1 MDWVLSVSFGELMLK
16 GKNRRIFEKQMISQI
31 RKAMGEI
38 RFNKFFMEQGKLYI
52 DADQADFEEIIKRVK
67 KVFGIV
73 YISPCLMID
82 KDMDSIEKAVIEVVK
97 DKNIEG
103 PVTFKAKANRVDKSF
118 PLKSPEIAAEV
129 GAIVLKNFDNYKV
142 DIRTPE
148 EMVYVDIREHAF
160 VYVDRYKGMGGLP
173 IGTGGKAL
181 LLLSGGIDSPVAG
194 FEIARRGVDISA
206 MHFHSYPFTSE
217 RAEDKV
223 KRLAETLAIYVG
235 EMTFY
240 SINLLPIYTA
250 INKNCKPRFTTVIA
264 RRFMMRIGEEIA
276 RKDGFDGFVTGESL
290 GQVASQTIQGISVVN
305 AATNLP
311 ILRPLINMDKVDI
324 IEVAKDIN
332 TYDIS
337 IEPFDD
343 CCTFFAPD
351 RPATKPRIYDVER
364 EEENL
369 DIDSLVK
376 EAIDSMEVIKI
387 RL

>member
-16 GKNRRIFEKQMISQI
+16 GKNRRVFEKQMISQI
-31 RKAMGEI
+31 RRAIGDI

-52 DADQADFEEIIKRVK
+52 DADKADFEEIIKRVK

-73 YISPCLMID
+73 YISPCLMVD
-82 KDMDSIEKAVIEVVK
+82 KNMESIEEAVIEIVREK
-97 DKNIEG
+97 ALEEN
-103 PVTFKAKANRVDKSF
+103 VTFKAKANRVDKSF

-129 GAIVLKNFDNYKV
+129 GAIVLKNFGNYKV
-142 DIRTPE
+142 DIREPE

-160 VYVDRYKGMGGLP
+160 VYMDRVKGMGGLP

-276 RKDGFDGFVTGESL
+276 RRDGFDGFITGESL

-324 IEVAKDIN
+324 IDIAKDID

-343 CCTFFAPD
+343 CCSFFAPD

-369 DIDSLVK
+369 DIEGLV
-376 EAIDSMEVIKI
+376 EDALASMEVFKVS
-387 RL
+387 L

>member
-82 KDMDSIEKAVIEVVK
+82 KDMESIEKAVIEVVK

>member
-82 KDMDSIEKAVIEVVK
+82 KDMESIEKAVIEVVK
-97 DKNIEG
+97 NKNIEG